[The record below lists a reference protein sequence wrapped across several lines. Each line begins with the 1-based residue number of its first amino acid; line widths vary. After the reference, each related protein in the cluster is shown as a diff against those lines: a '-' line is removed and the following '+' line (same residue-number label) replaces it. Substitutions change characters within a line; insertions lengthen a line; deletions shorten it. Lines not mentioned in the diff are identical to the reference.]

1 MTCETQVAT
10 RRQFLG
16 STAAVASGLWLGGAS
31 RAVAAPGAEIVSI
44 DVISQQ
50 PHIYCGWPTL
60 ARRKNGELLL
70 VWSGG
75 REAHV
80 CPFGRVDLMRSS
92 DGGRTWTYP
101 RTLID
106 SAIDDRDAGV
116 LETAKGSLLVTTF
129 SSLAYE
135 PGLAKAEADAKAGKA
150 TWDAAKLARWIG
162 ARDRIS
168 AEQRKEQLGT
178 WMIRSTDGGLEWSA
192 RYRVPLNSPHGPVQ
206 LDDGRL
212 LYAGKALWTDENVVG
227 ISTSDDDGQTWS
239 DVTAIPTRTGDSHLE
254 YHELHAVDA
263 GDGRLIAQ
271 IRNHNKQSHHE
282 TLQSESTDGGKT
294 WSEPHS
300 IGVWGYPS
308 HLLKLRDGRLL
319 MSYGHRRAPLGNQAR
334 ISEDAGRT
342 WSEPIII
349 SGDAKSG
356 DLGYPSTVELDDG
369 SLVTVWYELRAGSP
383 NSTLRKARWKL
394 QG

>member
-1 MTCETQVAT
+1 MTIDNLQPS

-16 STAAVASGLWLGGAS
+16 STAAIASGLWLGGSSPAT
-31 RAVAAPGAEIVSI
+31 AAPAAEVISL

-60 ARRKNGELLL
+60 ARRENGELLL

-80 CPFGRVDLMRSS
+80 CPFGRVDLMRSA

-116 LETAKGSLLVTTF
+116 LETAKGTLLATTF

-135 PGLAKAEADAKAGKA
+135 PGLAKAEAAAKAGKS
-150 TWDAAKLARWIG
+150 TWDAAKLARWVG
-162 ARDRIS
+162 ARDRIT
-168 AEQRKEQLGT
+168 AEQRQEQLGT
-178 WMIRSTDGGLEWSA
+178 WMIRSTDGGIHWSA

-206 LDDGRL
+206 LSDGRL
-212 LYAGKALWTDENVVG
+212 LYAGKALWTETNQIGV
-227 ISTSDDDGQTWS
+227 STSDDDGQTWS
-239 DVTAIPTRTGDSHLE
+239 SIVSIPTRKGDNHRD

-263 GDGRLIAQ
+263 GDGRLVAQ
-271 IRNHNKQSHHE
+271 IRNHNKQHHHE
-282 TLQSESTDGGKT
+282 TLQTESTDGGKT

-308 HLLKLRDGRLL
+308 HLLRLRDGRLV

-334 ISEDAGRT
+334 VSDDAGRT

-356 DLGYPSTVELDDG
+356 DLGYPSTVELEDG
-369 SLVTVWYELRAGSP
+369 TLVTVWYEVRPGNP
-383 NSTLRKARWKL
+383 NSVLRQARWKL
-394 QG
+394 NG

>member
-1 MTCETQVAT
+1 MTCETQFAT

-16 STAAVASGLWLGGAS
+16 SSAAIASGVWFSGAS

-116 LETAKGSLLVTTF
+116 LETANGSLLVTTF

-135 PGLAKAEADAKAGKA
+135 PGLAKAEAATKSGKA

-162 ARDRIS
+162 ARERIS
-168 AEQRKEQLGT
+168 AEQRQEQLGT
-178 WMIRSTDGGLEWSA
+178 WMTRSTDGGIEWSA

-227 ISTSDDDGQTWS
+227 VSTSDDDGQTWS
-239 DVTAIPTRTGDSHLE
+239 DVTAIPTRKGDNHLD

-383 NSTLRKARWKL
+383 NSTLRQARWKL
-394 QG
+394 KG